1 MMRRFKD
8 IDTRTEAV
16 TLLVDGAPVRALA
29 GENLATALGLV
40 GMLRLRKSPRAGA
53 PRGAFCFMGVCQEC
67 AIFVDGA
74 LRQACMTPVAEG
86 MVVELRGVPS

>member
-8 IDTRTEAV
+8 METRTEAV

-29 GENLATALGLV
+29 GESLATAIGLA
-40 GMLRLRKSPRAGA
+40 GMLRLRKSPRAEA